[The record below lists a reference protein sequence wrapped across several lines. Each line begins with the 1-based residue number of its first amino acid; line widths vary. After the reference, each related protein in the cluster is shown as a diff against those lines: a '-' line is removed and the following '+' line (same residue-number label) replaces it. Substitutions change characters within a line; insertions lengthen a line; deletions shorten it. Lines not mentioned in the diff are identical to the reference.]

1 MKTKMILPL
10 VLSLISQMAH
20 SHDELINND
29 LKQSVVN
36 FFKRAAGDPKGCD
49 FFREGFAKDPN
60 NQQTKALMT
69 GFCDSEID
77 FTKPVSFSE
86 VSKHVSE
93 GHPYVCGVISGE
105 TNPGRK
111 IGVRFITA
119 EPYHLVIGF
128 KYSRRPIA
136 YSGNDQFTIDEYHRQ
151 IETFN
156 KLNSEICK

>member
-1 MKTKMILPL
+1 MGLAPAVWHDKRGLDVVMMIRNL
-10 VLSLISQMAH
+10 VS
-20 SHDELINND
+20 
-29 LKQSVVN
+29 
-36 FFKRAAGDPKGCD
+36 RAAVERQCIRKFIC
-49 FFREGFAKDPN
+49 A
-60 NQQTKALMT
+60 A
-69 GFCDSEID
+69 
-77 FTKPVSFSE
+77 SE